1 MKNLPQALAELDD
14 ITVYDNSST
23 IGTGPELIL
32 EVVDRQPVYLV
43 DRATG
48 LADRCS
54 PRHRL
59 SIGLHPPPVRSRLVF
74 LTTLKPHSGTGPA
87 PVLNVVN
94 DGKGPPVSVTA
105 GLAAAHV

>member
-43 DRATG
+43 DRPPDWLTDALRGTDYRLDCIRRQFDRG
-48 LADRCS
+48 LS
-54 PRHRL
+54 
-59 SIGLHPPPVRSRLVF
+59 S
-74 LTTLKPHSGTGPA
+74 
-87 PVLNVVN
+87 
-94 DGKGPPVSVTA
+94 
-105 GLAAAHV
+105 